1 MKTIYL
7 DDRNHTITI
16 SDEGYKQIIQI
27 INTHRVCRTCKQPY
41 TDERPM
47 VSENMCLSCL
57 LRKEENRLLTF
68 VGVLSVDSYGT
79 NYGFLDPQGYIHD
92 SSTTS
97 QKVERN
103 EYQTLVHWGF
113 PVMASYTDGDKTIE
127 LDFWRWSIHGNVKH
141 NSVLVLEHT
150 EYSSGTRRAFLSY
163 KGGGCV
169 FFITHPSGG
178 RFCYENKRCYVP
190 GSSQPPALVIERI
203 VFCRKYP

>member
-7 DDRNHTITI
+7 DDKYHLITI
-16 SDEGYKQIIQI
+16 SDEAYEQIAQI
-27 INTHRVCRTCKQPY
+27 INAHRVCRRCKQPY

-47 VSENMCLSCL
+47 VSENVCVTCL
-57 LRKEENRLLTF
+57 LKKGENSLLTF
-68 VGVLSVDSYGT
+68 VGVLSMDRYGT
-79 NYGFLDPQGYIHD
+79 NYTFLDPKGYIHV
-92 SSTTS
+92 SSTS
-97 QKVERN
+97 SEKVELN

-113 PVMASYTDGDKTIE
+113 PVISSYTDGNKEVT
-127 LDFWRWSIHGNVKH
+127 LDSWRWSIHGDVKH
-141 NSVLVLEHT
+141 NSVLVLEHV